1 MCSQITS
8 LLRSDK
14 SSWRT
19 GLTFVNRAKAG
30 SSKGT
35 KNYFRY
41 LKNWKSEHY
50 STTVLKP
57 FFFFKSR
64 SFIFL
69 TFPDCDEGR
78 LSWRAVGCDLVMCV
92 SSH

>member
-30 SSKGT
+30 NSEGT

-50 STTVLKP
+50 SAQT
-57 FFFFKSR
+57 FFFFFLNLGV
-64 SFIFL
+64 SFFSLFL
-69 TFPDCDEGR
+69 TVM
-78 LSWRAVGCDLVMCV
+78 RAD
-92 SSH
+92 